1 MLKLK
6 DLLTEE
12 KSKEQ
17 LALELEKAFKAGPAA
32 TRAFL
37 DSPDGQ
43 SELVRKDIL
52 LAPEMDGMDPDDKVA
67 VGTASGA
74 AVDFLPTQNEIDL
87 MKSVAWPL
95 GSVGNLTGAIAKAVA
110 PGIVVSGN
118 LVIDGHHR
126 WSGAIAIGGD
136 AAQVSGKD
144 VQWPGKDAT
153 EKLAASQLAI
163 AAKLGPGVTT
173 PTQGKGFK
181 TNIMGKGAGAISQ
194 MIMAN
199 INKKTD
205 PNAPGALLNDKMIK
219 NIITGSDKFTALWDW
234 LGIEPL
240 RQDDGV
246 KNKFHKLRIAIAN
259 KVAENLA
266 ALPSNPQAPERKDM
280 PQFDKTVGGPDLDSV
295 TPDLTGKAGGFN
307 ISPPFV
313 KDGYKAK
320 GKMLREH
327 FQRTAGIK

>member
-52 LAPEMDGMDPDDKVA
+52 LTPELDGMDPDDKVA

-118 LVIDGHHR
+118 LVI
-126 WSGAIAIGGD
+126 SILTTQLEQVIA
-136 AAQVSGKD
+136 
-144 VQWPGKDAT
+144 
-153 EKLAASQLAI
+153 
-163 AAKLGPGVTT
+163 
-173 PTQGKGFK
+173 PTSSSTF
-181 TNIMGKGAGAISQ
+181 
-194 MIMAN
+194 
-199 INKKTD
+199 
-205 PNAPGALLNDKMIK
+205 
-219 NIITGSDKFTALWDW
+219 
-234 LGIEPL
+234 
-240 RQDDGV
+240 
-246 KNKFHKLRIAIAN
+246 
-259 KVAENLA
+259 
-266 ALPSNPQAPERKDM
+266 
-280 PQFDKTVGGPDLDSV
+280 
-295 TPDLTGKAGGFN
+295 
-307 ISPPFV
+307 
-313 KDGYKAK
+313 
-320 GKMLREH
+320 
-327 FQRTAGIK
+327 

>member
-6 DLLTEE
+6 DLLVEAKTKEE
-12 KSKEQ
+12 
-17 LALELEKAFKAGPAA
+17 LALDLEKAFKSGPAA

-52 LAPEMDGMDPDDKVA
+52 LAPELDGMDPDDKVG

-126 WSGAIAIGGD
+126 WSGAIAIGGPD
-136 AAQVSGKD
+136 AQVSGKD

-181 TNIMGKGAGAISQ
+181 TNIMGKGAAAIAQ

-205 PNAPGALLNDKMIK
+205 PNAPGALLNDGMMQEL
-219 NIITGSDKFTALWDW
+219 TAGENKDMPAIMEW
-234 LGIEPL
+234 LGNHGDRVEGSENKIGQL
-240 RQDDGV
+240 RQ
-246 KNKFHKLRIAIAN
+246 AIAM
-259 KVAENLA
+259 KVSENLA

-280 PQFDKTVGGPDLDSV
+280 PQFDKTVGGPDLDAV

-313 KDGYKAK
+313 KDGIKLQGNLLK
-320 GKMLREH
+320 EH
-327 FQRTAGIK
+327 FKKIAGIK